1 MIGTEPAGAQPGPAS
16 PAPRAVLQARMARI
30 LLVALLTVLAAAG
43 LRGHI
48 RLHGQ
53 AAPYQG
59 DGIAVGAI
67 LEAVLAVLLAVLLIR
82 GRRAPAAAV
91 LAARLRDILRPVLI
105 TALAAVPVVLLLAV
119 PLRTHSRSRT
129 LPRQPGPTGLPG
141 HPSARPAPHGSPPI
155 HIPLPAVLYAL
166 LVIALIA
173 GIVVCA
179 VVLRRRQPA
188 ASYPEA
194 APVAGAQRAGL
205 QAAVES
211 GRSAL
216 RAIDDAQAAI
226 IACYLSMEQSLAGAG
241 AARDAA
247 DSPDELLAKAAGA
260 GLIRGA
266 AATRLTGLFCE
277 ARFSS
282 HRLGADQRDAAREAL
297 RDLADDLAQG
307 ATPAGPAPAGPG
319 GRQ

>member
-16 PAPRAVLQARMARI
+16 PAPREVLQARMARI

-91 LAARLRDILRPVLI
+91 LAARLRD
-105 TALAAVPVVLLLAV
+105 T
-119 PLRTHSRSRT
+119 LRTHSRSRT

-194 APVAGAQRAGL
+194 APDAGAQRAGL

>member
-1 MIGTEPAGAQPGPAS
+1 MIGTEPAGAQPEPAS
-16 PAPRAVLQARMARI
+16 PAPRAVVQARMARI
-30 LLVALLTVLAAAG
+30 LLVALLTALAAAG

-67 LEAVLAVLLAVLLIR
+67 LEAILAVLLAVLLIR

-119 PLRTHSRSRT
+119 PLRTHSRPRT
-129 LPRQPGPTGLPG
+129 LPRQPGPTGLPV

-194 APVAGAQRAGL
+194 ALDAGAQRAGL
-205 QAAVES
+205 QAAVKS

-226 IACYLSMEQSLAGAG
+226 IACYLSMERSLAGAG

-247 DSPDELLAKAAGA
+247 DTPDELLAKAAGA

-282 HRLGADQRDAAREAL
+282 HRLGAHQRDAAREAL
-297 RDLADDLAQG
+297 RDLADDLAQV
-307 ATPAGPAPAGPG
+307 AARETPAGPG